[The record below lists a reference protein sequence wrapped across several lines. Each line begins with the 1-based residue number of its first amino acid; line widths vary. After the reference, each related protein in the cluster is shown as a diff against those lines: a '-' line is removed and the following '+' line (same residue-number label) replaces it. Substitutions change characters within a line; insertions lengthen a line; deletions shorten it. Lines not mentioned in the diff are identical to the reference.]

1 VIRVAL
7 VTPYFPAHAGGVEIV
22 AYELAKRLA
31 AAGEAEITWH
41 ASDCD
46 PPPAAAPGLRY
57 LPARSSNLAE
67 RRAGFPYPLWSPRA
81 LAVLGRSVRDADVVH
96 LHDCLYMPSVFAAL
110 AATRHARPLLVTQHI
125 GMVPYRNPALRG
137 LLALANRSV
146 GRWLLGRASHVAFV
160 SETVRRYFEGLVRFR
175 SAPQVVANGV
185 DTALFSPAERP
196 PSAAPVLLFVGRF
209 VEKKGLGVLQRLAGA
224 LPQVRWRFAG
234 RGPLD
239 PARWRLPNVEVL
251 RGLGREELAAQYRS
265 ADLLVLPSVGEGFP
279 LVVQEAMACGTPAL
293 VSEDTAAGY
302 PGAAALLFS
311 EPVGARDTAA
321 RWAQRIEGLLASPQ
335 HLRALR
341 PRVAAFAR
349 EHWSWERCA
358 ERYAALLA
366 SCVTEKHSSS
376 RLGKHS
382 AGSPLR

>member
-1 VIRVAL
+1 MISVAL
-7 VTPYFPAHAGGVEIV
+7 VTPYFPAHRGGVEIV
-22 AYELAKRLA
+22 AYELARRLA
-31 AAGEAEITWH
+31 AAGDAQITWH

-46 PPPAAAPGLRY
+46 LPPPPAPGLRCV
-57 LPARSSNLAE
+57 PARSWNVAE
-67 RRAGFPYPLWSPRA
+67 RRAGFPYPLWAPGA
-81 LAVLGRSVRDADVVH
+81 LAALRRSVRDADVVH
-96 LHDCLYMPSVFAAL
+96 LHECLYQPSLFAAL
-110 AATRHARPLLVTQHI
+110 AAARHGRPLLVTQHI

-137 LLALANRSV
+137 LLALANQTL
-146 GRWLLGRASHVAFV
+146 GRGLLGRASQVAFV
-160 SETVRRYFEGLVRFR
+160 SEAVRRYFQAFVRFR
-175 SAPQVVANGV
+175 SAPELVPNGV
-185 DTALFSPAERP
+185 EDALFYPGDVSRP
-196 PSAAPVLLFVGRF
+196 GPPVLLFVGRF
-209 VEKKGLGVLQRLAGA
+209 VEKKGLAVLQRLAGA
-224 LPQVRWRFAG
+224 LPQVRWRFVG
-234 RGPLD
+234 HGPLD

-251 RGLGREELAAQYRS
+251 GALERENLAAQYRS

-293 VSEDTAAGY
+293 VGDDTAAGC
-302 PGAAALLFS
+302 PAAGPLLLS

-321 RWAQRIEGLLASPQ
+321 RWARRIGALLAAPDT
-335 HLRALR
+335 LRALR

-349 EHWSWERCA
+349 EHWSWERCV